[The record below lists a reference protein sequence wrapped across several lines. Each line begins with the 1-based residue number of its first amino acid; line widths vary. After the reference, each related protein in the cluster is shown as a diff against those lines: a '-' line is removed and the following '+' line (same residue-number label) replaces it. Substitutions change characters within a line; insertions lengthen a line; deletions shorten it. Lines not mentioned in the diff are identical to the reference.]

1 MKNKIVLL
9 ILFAVFCFIIWQGI
23 YFQKSFESAENIFS
37 VEKGQSVFEIS
48 KNLEKQELIAHSFYF
63 NIYVFLT
70 GKQGNLQAGEYLFN
84 SQQSVKEI
92 AQKIFKGEIMQ
103 AKTITIIEG
112 WDIKDIAWYFENQG
126 MFQAEEIMEVAGFPL
141 IENNLQED
149 FTEFKF
155 LKDKP
160 LDKNLE
166 GYLFPDTYNI
176 EKNDGVKKIVEK
188 MLENFGIKL
197 DSQLREEIQKQGKSV
212 FEIITMASLIEKEVR
227 IYIDKET
234 VSGVLWKRLDSNMP
248 LQVDAT
254 IVYVTGKK
262 TVSKEETKID
272 SLYNTYKYLGLP
284 FGPICNPGLDS
295 IKAAIYPK
303 ESKYWYYLSTL
314 EGETIFS
321 RTLEEHNMNKA
332 KHLK

>member
-1 MKNKIVLL
+1 
-9 ILFAVFCFIIWQGI
+9 
-23 YFQKSFESAENIFS
+23 
-37 VEKGQSVFEIS
+37 
-48 KNLEKQELIAHSFYF
+48 
-63 NIYVFLT
+63 
-70 GKQGNLQAGEYLFN
+70 
-84 SQQSVKEI
+84 
-92 AQKIFKGEIMQ
+92 
-103 AKTITIIEG
+103 
-112 WDIKDIAWYFENQG
+112 